1 MISYTAVQKEVIP
14 EFEHNNYI
22 DDIDGSTS
30 SDEYHTCDEG
40 HKDSD
45 SGSDESDDD
54 LEFPL
59 PRRRYDISEWDQTD
73 AEREYVNSWVDQ
85 IMKALGHDADDQS
98 NPEPSLPPSP
108 SLSLPA
114 SAELSDS
121 EPSNTVNVLS
131 TENATVTITR
141 EDPDTTV
148 VSVNVNLA
156 VAQDIQS
163 SDQIKLEVNF
173 L

>member
-1 MISYTAVQKEVIP
+1 MMLMIRVTQ
-14 EFEHNNYI
+14 N
-22 DDIDGSTS
+22 
-30 SDEYHTCDEG
+30 
-40 HKDSD
+40 
-45 SGSDESDDD
+45 
-54 LEFPL
+54 
-59 PRRRYDISEWDQTD
+59 
-73 AEREYVNSWVDQ
+73 
-85 IMKALGHDADDQS
+85 
-98 NPEPSLPPSP
+98 PPSP
-108 SLSLPA
+108 LLPLSLPA